1 MNNYLNL
8 LGLATRAR
16 STVSGETLI
25 KGIQSKNV
33 CFVVIALDASENA
46 KKKITDKCQYYGVFQ
61 SHTQSTTTGPAPV
74 TSFPAAVNRY
84 LWYGSTAVLTT
95 PSRSDN
101 SFTNSAVEKPANSGF
116 ITTSYFQYR
125 SISCCIFS
133 CPIGFMV

>member
-46 KKKITDKCQYYGVFQ
+46 KKKITDKCQYYGID
-61 SHTQSTTTGPAPV
+61 
-74 TSFPAAVNRY
+74 Y
-84 LWYGSTAVLTT
+84 VLIGDT
-95 PSRSDN
+95 
-101 SFTNSAVEKPANSGF
+101 V
-116 ITTSYFQYR
+116 
-125 SISCCIFS
+125 SISRA
-133 CPIGFMV
+133 IGKYNRVAVGITNAGFAKKIKDEIGG